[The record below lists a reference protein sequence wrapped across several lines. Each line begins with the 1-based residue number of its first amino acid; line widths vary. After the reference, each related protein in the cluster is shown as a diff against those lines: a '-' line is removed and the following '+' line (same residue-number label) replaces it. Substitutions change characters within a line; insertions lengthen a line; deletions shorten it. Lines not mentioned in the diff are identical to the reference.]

1 MKEGTNYIAL
11 CITLTI
17 AVFLG
22 NGMILVVEKAWTN
35 YEWSEAARVLQK
47 STERI
52 NVESAQ
58 RMKERQIKNKKALI
72 QRQEQSR
79 LMKIQSEKDQNAQR
93 ISRQTCDFWG
103 AEYRKSRTSYNKAMM
118 DSACNRQN

>member
-1 MKEGTNYIAL
+1 MKEGTNYVAL

-35 YEWSEAARVLQK
+35 YEWSEVAKVFQK
-47 STERI
+47 STEKM
-52 NVESAQ
+52 NAVSAE
-58 RMKERQIKNKKALI
+58 RMKERKIKNQKALI
-72 QRQEQSR
+72 QRQEQNR
-79 LMKIQSEKDQNAQR
+79 LMKIQSEKDQNARR
-93 ISRQTCDFWG
+93 ISRQICDFWA

-118 DSACNRQN
+118 GSAC

>member
-35 YEWSEAARVLQK
+35 YEWSEAAKVFQK
-47 STERI
+47 STEKM
-52 NVESAQ
+52 NAESAQ
-58 RMKERQIKNKKALI
+58 RMKERQIKNQQALI
-72 QRQEQSR
+72 QRQEQNR

-93 ISRQTCDFWG
+93 ISRQTCDFW
-103 AEYRKSRTSYNKAMM
+103 ATEYRKARSSYNKTMM
-118 DSACNRQN
+118 DSACKR